1 MKRSLRSL
9 GGSVRRRLG
18 FGAAHSGRAPDMWV
32 GGERRQICVVR
43 VRRDDRWRAEF
54 VIDGRRFDTAEEFRR
69 ATDEAFLEIN
79 GRPIVAEFETSDVS
93 DAEPRMR
100 LPSWE
105 QFRSRLGP
113 RPEF

>member
-1 MKRSLRSL
+1 MVKRSLRSL
-9 GGSVRRRLG
+9 VWRRLG
-18 FGAAHSGRAPDMWV
+18 FGAARDGRAPDTWV

-43 VRRDDRWRAEF
+43 VRREDRWCAEF
-54 VIDGRRFDTAEEFRR
+54 VIDGRRFDRAEDFRR

-79 GRPIVAEFETSDVS
+79 GRPIVAEFETSDVG

-105 QFRSRLGP
+105 QYRSRLGP
-113 RPEF
+113 RPDY